1 MFKNAKITHI
11 VLGILFCTLG
21 LLCFCSPLGTIET
34 FARIAGIVIVIS
46 GVVFFCLQYKAA
58 MRSLDTLQLSVSV
71 LVVALGV
78 LIVFKPS
85 VVATL
90 LGIVI
95 LFEGI
100 DFALTSIKYRRAGS
114 KGWWLMLLMGL
125 LAIVLGGWSIFSPQ
139 LVETTLSI
147 LFGIGFIGIGI
158 ASFVA
163 LAGINLV
170 EDYIDSVHKAL
181 IEKDNDY
188 VEAEVVK

>member
-1 MFKNAKITHI
+1 MFKSAKITHI
-11 VLGILFCTLG
+11 VCGILFTALG

-34 FARIAGIVIVIS
+34 FARIMGIVIVVS
-46 GVVFFCLQYKAA
+46 GVVFFCLQYKSS
-58 MRSLDTLQLSVSV
+58 MRSMETLYLSVSV

-78 LIVFKPS
+78 LIIFKPT

-100 DFALTSIKYRRAGS
+100 DFSLTSIKYRRAGS
-114 KGWWLMLLMGL
+114 KGWWMMLLMGL
-125 LAIVLGGWSIFSPQ
+125 LAVVLGGWSIFTPEV
-139 LVETTLSI
+139 VEATLSI

-163 LAGINLV
+163 LTGINRV
-170 EDYIDSVHKAL
+170 EDYLEAARKSLEDK
-181 IEKDNDY
+181 EEY

>member
-11 VLGILFCTLG
+11 VGGILFTALG

-34 FARIAGIVIVIS
+34 FARIMGIIILIS
-46 GVVFFCLQYKAA
+46 GVVFFCLQFKPA
-58 MRSLDTLQLSVSV
+58 MRSMETLSLSVSV
-71 LVVALGV
+71 LVAALGV
-78 LIVFKPS
+78 LIIFKPT

-100 DFALTSIKYRRAGS
+100 DFSLTSIKYRRAGT

-125 LAIVLGGWSIFSPQ
+125 VAVVLGGWSIFTPTV
-139 LVETTLSI
+139 VEATLSI

-170 EDYIDSVHKAL
+170 EDYIEAAHKAL
-181 IEKDNDY
+181 LEKEEHY
-188 VEAEVVK
+188 EEAEIVK